1 MNALADAK
9 SKIEENEELKS
20 KFQEMTNREKNGY
33 FDKEKK
39 SVEIGKT
46 QEGKVADDSL
56 VIAVTDDAQTN
67 TPLEIVKLPKTT
79 DKSKVSEETSFAEY
93 EENSDLNSQN
103 NDSNDEPTIADLNES
118 ENDDT
123 KSSEESEGQKPQSS
137 HQDLLNIVNTSME
150 TNNSILSEF
159 VQSILKTKYRKKF
172 DPQDLRDKIKNN
184 SYYRNQTWNT
194 NYELLMCKS
203 QPYLQRMSALGE
215 YF

>member
-9 SKIEENEELKS
+9 NKIEENEELKS
-20 KFQEMTNREKNGY
+20 KFQEMTKREKNGY

-46 QEGKVADDSL
+46 QEGKGNDDL
-56 VIAVTDDAQTN
+56 VIAVAEEVQTS
-67 TPLEIVKLPKTT
+67 TPLEIVKLPRTV
-79 DKSKVSEETSFAEY
+79 DKAKVVEETNFLEY
-93 EENSDLNSQN
+93 EDNSVPNSQAS
-103 NDSNDEPTIADLNES
+103 DSHEEPITDIVEQSDDSKNS
-118 ENDDT
+118 ED
-123 KSSEESEGQKPQSS
+123 SERQKPQSS
-137 HQDLLNIVNTSME
+137 HQDLLNIVTTSIE

-172 DPQDLRDKIKNN
+172 DPQDLRDKIKSN
-184 SYYRNQTWNT
+184 SYYKNQTWNT

-203 QPYLQRMSALGE
+203 QPYLQKMSALGE